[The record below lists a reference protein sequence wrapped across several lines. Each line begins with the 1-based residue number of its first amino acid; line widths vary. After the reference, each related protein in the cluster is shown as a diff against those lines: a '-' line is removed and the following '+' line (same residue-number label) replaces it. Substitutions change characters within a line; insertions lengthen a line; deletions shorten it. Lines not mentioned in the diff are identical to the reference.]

1 MDKHNKRIQLI
12 NKVNNWLDVEY
23 EENYDHRYI
32 VQLIV
37 DNILDFL
44 DTNRLKLNCEIDE
57 FYDYLVN
64 FLYKYS
70 IDKPYKN
77 Y

>member
-32 VQLIV
+32 VHLIV

>member
-44 DTNRLKLNCEIDE
+44 DTNRLKLNSEIDE